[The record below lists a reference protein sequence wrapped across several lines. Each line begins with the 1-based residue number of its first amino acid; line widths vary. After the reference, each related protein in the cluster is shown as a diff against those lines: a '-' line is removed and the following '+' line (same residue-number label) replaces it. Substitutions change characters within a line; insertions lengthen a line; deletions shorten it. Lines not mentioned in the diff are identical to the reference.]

1 MIFKDQKCLIQ
12 IVEAIWLNK
21 IFKTFQWILMI
32 YNVQNRWDRNYSMNL
47 NRSKWFKMLKI
58 DSNRGSYSN
67 KPNIPNYSMN
77 LNDLKHSK
85 LFEMVQ
91 IVKNIRINKMIET
104 FHYLKW
110 SKVFQ
115 IIPFN

>member
-1 MIFKDQKCLIQ
+1 
-12 IVEAIWLNK
+12 
-21 IFKTFQWILMI
+21 
-32 YNVQNRWDRNYSMNL
+32 
-47 NRSKWFKMLKI
+47 
-58 DSNRGSYSN
+58 
-67 KPNIPNYSMN
+67 MN